1 LLGISE
7 AAQSIGF
14 RTVAARLSL
23 PQLLKMPLPAIV
35 HWQENHF
42 VVIAP
47 KPARRIVLMGAFI
60 QFFKPPSGVWGL
72 GFLLIADPS
81 TGLQTL
87 SQQEFIEG
95 WLGNS
100 AQEGIALLLEPTQQ
114 FYKEEDSTL
123 TTDTSLS
130 KSPHRGLGGWPLI
143 LGYLWQH
150 RRLVIQLFVGLL
162 VGSLLQ
168 LVFPFLT
175 QSVIDIGVNTRQPS
189 FIMLVLVAQLALTLG
204 RTSVEFIRSWLLMY
218 ISSRLNL
225 SLLSDFL
232 LKLTKLPMSFFDV
245 KQFGDIMQR
254 ISDHHR
260 IEQFLTNQTLSM
272 VFAMFNVL
280 IFGVVLAAYSTTIF
294 VVLIVATVLYG
305 VWVMLFMK
313 FRQKLDYQK
322 FAVSS
327 QSNSALIQLVQ
338 SMQEIKLANAE
349 TTKRWEWENLQAR
362 SVRLGM
368 KGLSVSQWQEA
379 GTTFINET
387 KNVIITF
394 LSAQAAIQGHL
405 TLGGM
410 LAVQYI
416 VGQTN
421 GPLQQL
427 VHLLQNWQD
436 AKISF
441 ERLNEVYELPDEIDR
456 PEGEYSDIP
465 TLGNR
470 GIMVKNVT
478 FSYAGTG
485 NLPVLNDV
493 SLYIPEGKTT
503 AIVGMSGSGKTTLL
517 KLLLRFYEP
526 TAGSFLVGK
535 VPLTDI
541 NPRFW
546 RRRCGVVLQD
556 GFIFSDSIANN
567 IAVGASEIDTKRLHT
582 AAEMANIKEFIDS
595 LPKAFKTKIGPDGMG
610 LSQGQK
616 QRLLI
621 ARAIYK
627 NPEYIFFDEATNAL
641 DTQNEAEIVNNLN
654 VFFKAGKTVIIVAHR
669 LSTVRNAD
677 QIVVMEKGRI
687 VENGTHQDLIA
698 KRGLYFGLVKNQL
711 ELSS

>member
-1 LLGISE
+1 VVVVSHGSLVTGHW
-7 AAQSIGF
+7 SIQ
-14 RTVAARLSL
+14 TKKDTKIPV
-23 PQLLKMPLPAIV
+23 
-35 HWQENHF
+35 
-42 VVIAP
+42 
-47 KPARRIVLMGAFI
+47 
-60 QFFKPPSGVWGL
+60 
-72 GFLLIADPS
+72 ADPS

-95 WLGNS
+95 WLGNN

-114 FYKEEDSTL
+114 FYKKQDEINSDAITQSDGIAKTGQTIGFNRL
-123 TTDTSLS
+123 
-130 KSPHRGLGGWPLI
+130 

-294 VVLIVATVLYG
+294 VVLIVATALYG

-313 FRQKLDYQK
+313 FRRKLDYQK

-654 VFFKAGKTVIIVAHR
+654 VFFKAGKTVVVVAHR